1 MNVTKDYFEYI
12 TGSNGINP
20 SFENYKFKCNKYSPM
35 YKCNRLLIRIKEV
48 ENNINQLSSISK
60 KSSSFNNAH
69 TRTSNATLDIKKS
82 LIDIEKEISD
92 IKSKELSNNKMNRFS
107 KLLLQ
112 NSVDILNSKISD
124 ISMKY
129 KKLLELQAT
138 KIKQIEKRR
147 IILTP
152 SSQRKIN
159 NSFNEY
165 ATDFTGNNNYNE
177 EDVLLE
183 VKDKQQI
190 MTQKESQYY
199 QSRLKEVQEIEK
211 TMGEISSMMN
221 RLSQITYEHS
231 FLIENISKN
240 TDIALEH
247 VEKGEREVKKIL
259 ENVKNNRWLLIRIFM
274 IIICVS
280 VFYIIFMA

>member
-107 KLLLQ
+107 KVLLQ

>member
-12 TGSNGINP
+12 TSSKGINP

-60 KSSSFNNAH
+60 KSSSFNNTH

>member
-1 MNVTKDYFEYI
+1 
-12 TGSNGINP
+12 
-20 SFENYKFKCNKYSPM
+20 M
-35 YKCNRLLIRIKEV
+35 YKCNILLFRRKEA

-138 KIKQIEKRR
+138 KIKQIEERR

-152 SSQRKIN
+152 SSKRKIN

-221 RLSQITYEHS
+221 RLSQMTYEHS

-240 TDIALEH
+240 TDIALEN

>member
-60 KSSSFNNAH
+60 KSSSFNNTH

-138 KIKQIEKRR
+138 KIKQIEERR

-177 EDVLLE
+177 DDVLLE

-221 RLSQITYEHS
+221 RLSQMTYEHS